1 MVSNIFYE
9 LKDGKILL
17 YDEDGGFDK
26 EQPHLRYLRQAV
38 YIPTATSENLEMVLQ
53 TVIAEQLPKIPRRV
67 KNRNLSGFYFIARPL
82 TRDNEREQLPIIY
95 GQYTNPYYSA
105 DSTVKTEQT

>member
-17 YDEDGGFDK
+17 YDKDGGFDK
-26 EQPHLRYLRQAV
+26 EQPHLRYLRQAD
-38 YIPTATSENLEMVLQ
+38 YTSTTTSESLEMVLQ

-67 KNRNLSGFYFIARPL
+67 KNRNRPGFDFIARPL
-82 TRDNEREQLPIIY
+82 TRDNPKEQLPIISD
-95 GQYTNPYYSA
+95 QYTNPHYQV
-105 DSTVKTEQT
+105 DFTVKTEQT